1 MPAYGSG
8 TVYRRGGGW
17 WVQFWHAGR
26 CYRESAKTGSKDE
39 AKRYL
44 KRRLGEM
51 ASGKLAGGLHVERVT
66 VRTLIEM
73 VYAHYILHGRRSI
86 YEVRTR
92 LEAHLL
98 PALGSRRV
106 ATVTSHD
113 LLAYIARRRAAGVS
127 NATVNREL
135 ALLRLGL
142 NLGRRADPPL
152 VVRSLTVPKLPEGNV
167 RQGFLEQG
175 RYVRLRDE
183 LPEHLRGLYSVAY
196 HVGCRR
202 GELLDIRCDQ
212 VDLGAGIVR
221 LDETQTKG
229 KVARVLP
236 IYGEMWEWLDRAL
249 ATRDPRCRWLF
260 QHEGKRIL
268 DFTRAWNSACE
279 RAGVPGLLFHDLRRS
294 AIRNME
300 RAGIP
305 RSVAM
310 AISGHKTESVY
321 RRYAIVSES
330 DLRDAGAKLER
341 FMKAGGSGG

>member
-1 MPAYGSG
+1 MPGYGSG

-26 CYRESAKTGSKDE
+26 CYRESAKTGHKDE
-39 AKRYL
+39 AKAHL
-44 KRRLGEM
+44 KRRLGE
-51 ASGKLAGGLHVERVT
+51 LAAGRIGSRGVERVT

-73 VYAHYILHGRRSI
+73 VYAHYISNGSRSI

-98 PALGSRRV
+98 PALGDRRV
-106 ATVTSHD
+106 AALTSTD
-113 LLAYIARRRAAGVS
+113 LAGYVRRRLAAGVS

-135 ALLRLGL
+135 ALLRLGM

-152 VVRSLTVPKLPEGNV
+152 VVRTLTIQMLPEGNV
-167 RQGFLEQG
+167 RQGFLEYEQ
-175 RYVRLRDE
+175 YARLRDE
-183 LPEHLRGLYSVAY
+183 LPEHLRGLYAVAY

-202 GELLDIRCDQ
+202 GELLDLRCDQ
-212 VDLGAGIVR
+212 VDMAAEVIR
-221 LDETQTKG
+221 LDATQTKG

-236 IYGEMWEWLDRAL
+236 IYGEMGEWLERAL
-249 ATRDPRCRWLF
+249 AARDPRCRWLF
-260 QHEGKRIL
+260 QFEGKRIL
-268 DFTRAWNSACE
+268 DFTRTWHSACE

-330 DLRDAGAKLER
+330 DLRDAGAKLAR
-341 FMKAGGSGG
+341 FLAAGGIGG